1 MTSTFNKSISTFIM
15 RYWYSEDASVVPLKY
30 VTITNA
36 FQQFLGESSRK
47 SNKIWVDKG
56 SKFYNRT
63 MKSWLQD
70 NGIDMYSTHN
80 EESLLLLKDSLEP

>member
-1 MTSTFNKSISTFIM
+1 M
-15 RYWYSEDASVVPLKY
+15 RYWYSEDAWVVPLTY
-30 VTITNA
+30 ITINNA
-36 FQQFLGESSRK
+36 FQQFLGESNRK
-47 SNKIWVDKG
+47 SNKIWIDKG

-80 EESLLLLKDSLEP
+80 EERFIRTLKYKIY